1 MIISNKIYDILKW
14 ITLIFL
20 PAIGALY
27 SALAT
32 IWEWP
37 YGTEIG
43 GTIAAI
49 TAFLGAILQI
59 SSAKYK
65 SLIHGGA
72 KK

>member
-1 MIISNKIYDILKW
+1 MDHSDI
-14 ITLIFL
+14 F
-20 PAIGALY
+20 AGGGALY

-65 SLIHGGA
+65 SLRKGGT